1 MKPTNNRSGTGK
13 WKKDIK
19 PEVDVFLRN
28 PQPGDVIIVSAWAQQ
43 GSGRAL
49 SFSYDNK
56 TKIAGLIYLHNIT
69 QKKMSGSTRLNYE
82 VFHRICGEA
91 AMERVVMTTT
101 HWDSILPTSGEDRER
116 ELEVFWKDILSE
128 GAQLMRIQDP
138 YSDSHRIVD
147 HILRLH
153 AGRVA
158 IQIQEELVDMDKRIP
173 RTEAGKLL
181 RLTMQ
186 EFLETQNKDADE
198 TDPEIQERVAV
209 VQEQLKQMNIP
220 ILDRI
225 KDRLFRKRRPVRDAP
240 NSGRSHD

>member
-1 MKPTNNRSGTGK
+1 
-13 WKKDIK
+13 
-19 PEVDVFLRN
+19 
-28 PQPGDVIIVSAWAQQ
+28 
-43 GSGRAL
+43 
-49 SFSYDNK
+49 
-56 TKIAGLIYLHNIT
+56 
-69 QKKMSGSTRLNYE
+69 MSGSTRLNYE
-82 VFHRICGEA
+82 VFHKICGEA

-198 TDPEIQERVAV
+198 TNPEIQERVAV

-225 KDRLFRKRRPVRDAP
+225 KDRLFRKRRPVRYASTFHLRHLRLELTSRLVTPRIVADLTTNP
-240 NSGRSHD
+240 MLSFVCPQLGFLPFVPLRLNN